1 MSRILTY
8 SFRIK
13 DSLKSLRK
21 VLFEKSKSVNLVWN
35 FCNQTQLD
43 ALRHGKLPWE
53 GPSEFELNNLTAG
66 SSKELNIHA
75 TTVQSVCGE
84 YFTKRKNTKK
94 RSLRWRGKK
103 SLPWIPI
110 KAKAINVN
118 REDGSVRYMG
128 LDFKFWN
135 SRLIEGEIRT
145 GSIVSDNR
153 GRWYL
158 NLTCKLP
165 DIFGPCRQ
173 DEVGIDLG
181 LKDVVTLSTGRSVK
195 AIRYTR
201 SYENKLA
208 IAERA
213 NKKKQVKNIH
223 KKIANSRKDFNHKLS
238 TDIASKFGL
247 IIVGNVKSSDIIAKP
262 NMAKSVYDAGWFQ
275 LKTFLKY
282 KASARGS
289 TYQEVSE
296 KYSTQICSDCGCISS
311 SSPKGIK
318 GLKVREW
325 VCLHC
330 NAKHSRDINAAKNI
344 LRFGH
349 ETLKKQG
356 GVTNLA
362 SLGIL
367 RL

>member
-1 MSRILTY
+1 MARILTY

-21 VLFEKSKSVNLVWN
+21 ALLEKSNNVNLVWN

-53 GPSEFELNNLTAG
+53 GPSEYDLMLLTAG
-66 SSKELNIHA
+66 SSKELKLRSA
-75 TTVQSVCGE
+75 TVQMVCSE
-84 YFTKRKNTKK
+84 YTTRRRKTRK

-103 SLPWIPI
+103 SLPWIPFNYQAI
-110 KAKAINVN
+110 KVN
-118 REDGSVRYMG
+118 REDGTACYKK
-128 LDFKFWN
+128 LKFKFWN
-135 SRLIEGEIRT
+135 SRPIEGEIRT
-145 GSIVSDNR
+145 GSIVCDNR

-158 NLTCKLP
+158 NLTCKLL
-165 DIFGPCRQ
+165 DIFGPCKQ
-173 DEVGIDLG
+173 DKVGIDLG
-181 LKDVVTLSTGRSVK
+181 LKDVATLSTGRSIK

-201 SYENKLA
+201 SYENRLA
-208 IAERA
+208 TAQRA

-247 IIVGNVKSSDIIAKP
+247 IIVGDVKSTDIIAKS
-262 NMAKSVYDAGWFQ
+262 NMAKSVYDAGWYQ

-325 VCLHC
+325 VCVHC
-330 NAKHSRDINAAKNI
+330 NAKHSRDMNAAKNI

-356 GVTNLA
+356 LETNLA
-362 SLGIL
+362 PKGIL
-367 RL
+367 RV

>member
-1 MSRILTY
+1 MPRLLTY

-13 DSLKSLRK
+13 DSNKSLRK
-21 VLFEKSKSVNLVWN
+21 SLLEKTKNVNFVWN

-43 ALRHGKLPWE
+43 ALRHGRLPWE
-53 GPSEFELNNLTAG
+53 GPSEYELKSLTAG
-66 SSKELNIHA
+66 VAKELGLNC
-75 TTVQSVCGE
+75 TTVRAICSE
-84 YFTKRKNTKK
+84 YATRRRVSKK

-103 SLPWIPI
+103 SLPWIPFNYQAI
-110 KAKAINVN
+110 KINH
-118 REDGSVRYMG
+118 EDGVVRYKD
-128 LDFKFWN
+128 LEFKFWN
-135 SRLIEGEIRT
+135 SRPIEGEIRT
-145 GSIVSDNR
+145 GSIVCDNR

-181 LKDVVTLSTGRSVK
+181 LKDVATLSTGRSIK
-195 AIRYTR
+195 AIQYTR
-201 SYENKLA
+201 RYENKLA
-208 IAERA
+208 KAQRA

-238 TDIASKFGL
+238 TDIVSKFGL
-247 IIVGNVKSSDIIAKP
+247 IIVGDVKSSDIIAKP

-289 TYQEVSE
+289 TYEKVSE

-325 VCLHC
+325 VCVHC

-356 GVTNLA
+356 LETNLA
-362 SLGIL
+362 SKGIL

>member
-1 MSRILTY
+1 MPRHNTY

-13 DSLKSLRK
+13 DSSKSLRNA
-21 VLFEKSKSVNLVWN
+21 LLEKSKSVNLVWN

-43 ALRHGKLPWE
+43 ALRHGKAPWE
-53 GPSEFELNNLTAG
+53 GPSNYDLINLTSG
-66 SSKELNIHA
+66 SSEELVLSASSI
-75 TTVQSVCGE
+75 QSICSE
-84 YFTKRKNTKK
+84 YATKRRISKK

-103 SLPWIPI
+103 SLPWIPF
-110 KAKAINVN
+110 KASAINVN
-118 REDGSVRYMG
+118 SETGYVRCIG
-128 LDFKFWN
+128 LEFKFWN
-135 SRLIEGEIRT
+135 SRPIEGEIKT
-145 GSIVSDNR
+145 GSIVCDNR

-165 DIFGPCRQ
+165 DIFGPCKQ

-181 LKDVVTLSTGRSVK
+181 LKDVLTLSTGKSVK
-195 AIRYTR
+195 AIQYTR
-201 SYENKLA
+201 RYENKLA
-208 IAERA
+208 IAQRA

-238 TDIASKFGL
+238 TDITCKFGL
-247 IIVGNVKSSDIIAKP
+247 IIVGDVKSTDIIAKP

-289 TYQEVSE
+289 TYREVSE
-296 KYSTQICSDCGCISS
+296 KYSTQICSECGSISS
-311 SSPKGIK
+311 SSPKGVK

-325 VCLHC
+325 VCVHC
-330 NAKHSRDINAAKNI
+330 NAKHSRDVNAAKNI

-349 ETLKKQG
+349 ETLKKQSLK
-356 GVTNLA
+356 TNFA
-362 SLGIL
+362 SKGIF

>member
-1 MSRILTY
+1 
-8 SFRIK
+8 
-13 DSLKSLRK
+13 
-21 VLFEKSKSVNLVWN
+21 
-35 FCNQTQLD
+35 
-43 ALRHGKLPWE
+43 
-53 GPSEFELNNLTAG
+53 
-66 SSKELNIHA
+66 
-75 TTVQSVCGE
+75 
-84 YFTKRKNTKK
+84 
-94 RSLRWRGKK
+94 
-103 SLPWIPI
+103 
-110 KAKAINVN
+110 
-118 REDGSVRYMG
+118 MG
-128 LDFKFWN
+128 LKFNVWK
-135 SRLIEGEIRT
+135 SRPIEGEIKT
-145 GSIVSDNR
+145 GSITCDNR

-158 NLTCKLP
+158 NLNCELP

-181 LKDVVTLSTGRSVK
+181 LKDVATISTGKSTK
-195 AIRYTR
+195 AIQYTR
-201 SYENKLA
+201 KYEKKLA
-208 IAERA
+208 IAQRA

-238 TDIASKFGL
+238 ADIAAKFGL
-247 IIVGNVKSSDIIAKP
+247 IIVGDVKSTDIIAKP

-275 LKTFLKY
+275 LKTCLKY

-289 TYQEVSE
+289 TYREISE

-311 SSPKGIK
+311 SSPKGVK

-325 VCLHC
+325 VCVHC

-356 GVTNLA
+356 LETNPV
-362 SLGIL
+362 SKGIL